1 MSVRILVGIVKRLA
15 ACVFVSVVVLFACRA
30 AAKDSQP
37 QWKILQ
43 VKDFT
48 ATPNV
53 KFTPEA
59 LNAFNETLRE
69 RLQKSGIADQVLDG
83 NSTTPRADA
92 GEVVI
97 LEGQLTN
104 YLATPIAWDQDGSLN
119 VEVTLYRGS
128 DRRLIATIPLFI
140 KLQYRVGNGKALGK
154 ETGHSIADAFRKAA
168 TDVPPLNSWGFRFAG
183 GWLDPSGCLSISG
196 RASRR

>member
-119 VEVTLYRGS
+119 VEVTLYREA
-128 DRRLIATIPLFI
+128 IVA
-140 KLQYRVGNGKALGK
+140 
-154 ETGHSIADAFRKAA
+154 
-168 TDVPPLNSWGFRFAG
+168 
-183 GWLDPSGCLSISG
+183 
-196 RASRR
+196 